1 MLLAS
6 DGANKSFNLDAVE
19 VKRRNNMTKNY
30 LNINELDSAIK
41 KAEKDLASM
50 KTKKMAAEVIA
61 AQEKVIFDLMEQK
74 EKFGKVELSKVKLT
88 FAIVNDETMEVTE
101 HDYRVAFVKNN
112 RPIDHKKVDGFIPI
126 IAKGKYEKAF
136 PIIAVPAKMLIENGY
151 QAIDVDGHEVK
162 EDVADDYI
170 VILDGQHRTLAFLKC
185 SITDSYVVPNTHLRG
200 GKNIGEYLVDIND
213 VGTSWNQRD
222 RFSVAALTSDD
233 RLVQEIANRIHDGF
247 NPSTAALIYTKKKIT
262 TKQVNNLLRGEKMK
276 LPKGADVNIERGN
289 LFIQLC
295 KEANMSVKYITR
307 RYFINAFNSHAV
319 SVGEDTAFEALRK
332 LKNLHLTE
340 EQLDAIKDN
349 LGFIEMLT
357 AAA

>member
-1 MLLAS
+1 MRKLI
-6 DGANKSFNLDAVE
+6 FNF
-19 VKRRNNMTKNY
+19 
-30 LNINELDSAIK
+30 NELESAIK

-50 KTKKMAAEVIA
+50 KAKKMAAEVIA
-61 AQEKVIFDLMEQK
+61 AQEKTIQDLKAQL
-74 EKFGKVELSKVKLT
+74 EKFEKIELSKVKLT
-88 FAIVNDETMEVTE
+88 FSIVNDKTMEVTE
-101 HDYRVAFVKNN
+101 HAYRVAFVKNN
-112 RPIDHKKVDGFIPI
+112 RPIDHKKVDGFIPL
-126 IAKGKYEKAF
+126 IANGKYEKAY
-136 PIIAVPAKMLIENGY
+136 PIIAAPTKLLIENGY
-151 QAIDVDGHEVK
+151 HVIDFDGREVQEHEA
-162 EDVADDYI
+162 EEFI
-170 VILDGQHRTLAFLKC
+170 VILDGQHRTLAFLNC
-185 SITDSYVVPNTHLRG
+185 SITNPYVVPNTHMRED
-200 GKNIGEYLVDIND
+200 KNIGEYLVEIND
-213 VGTSWNQRD
+213 VGSSWNQRD

-276 LPKGADVNIERGN
+276 LPKGADINIERGN
-289 LFIQLC
+289 MFIQLC
-295 KEANMSVKYITR
+295 KEANMPVKYITR